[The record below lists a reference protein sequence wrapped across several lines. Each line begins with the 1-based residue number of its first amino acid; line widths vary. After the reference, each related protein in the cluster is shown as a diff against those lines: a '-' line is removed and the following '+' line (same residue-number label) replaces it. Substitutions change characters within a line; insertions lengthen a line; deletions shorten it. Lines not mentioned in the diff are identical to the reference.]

1 MAINEVMLL
10 FNMIFLLIQDIMD
23 NFQLGEDF
31 TECIKLGIL
40 HSPTG
45 RFLTAEVFNNEI
57 NVSGTALRRRQV
69 WTIITERG
77 RPDTV
82 YIQSHLGRFLSAD
95 KDGKVNAASKI
106 PGVDERFL
114 LEYSPQATGEWSF
127 RSEAHS
133 YYLSGSENQI
143 SCFSKSPV
151 WWAVRLAVHP
161 QINLRNQFRSRYLRL
176 LPDSSELRADQPHPW
191 GSETLIWLEQVPM
204 TSGPTAGRGGGANVG
219 RAAVARFGR
228 VALRSENG
236 QYLKPDGSLADEMED
251 SVLFA
256 FELRPGHP
264 RTFAFRDSNGA
275 YLTTIGPGTVKV
287 KTNVTTPGKEELFLI
302 ERAALQV
309 GILAHNNKYASV
321 KQGVEISANQHEL
334 DDTAIFQLEYIGGKG
349 FNSNDAIASSNSA
362 PQSPSGDPAPLS
374 TGSSATNG
382 MTPGIFCLV
391 TGYWRLRAR
400 SGKLWLM
407 APSAGV
413 QSTGSDGDKCSLFE
427 ILTLSDDAGRG
438 HVVLKANT
446 PGSGQSLSARKL
458 GAISSS
464 GRTVCEVQSPAET
477 DLFRVILVN
486 RPSIALVSLLT
497 GGFVSR
503 GKQTTLD
510 CSSVTYER
518 FLLQLTK
525 NNTYQL
531 FARDT
536 KSSFSLWTVSPSGL
550 IHLKPT
556 KRRPDDDPLDPEC
569 LEPGTEFLF
578 HFLGCGRTLI
588 RVVGE
593 VNGGFTLVK
602 AEPKGEVKWDS
613 ANEILANYIWEIY
626 SIANLDSMDFAK
638 TTVVERPKATDGR
651 SVCPIDSR
659 PEIIYPTRKPF
670 QRYLEELVNP
680 KIWNAQPSLVKRE
693 QPTYLKA
700 SRMNENPY
708 KFIRFERI
716 NQLKEREQAR
726 KDEERQCH
734 ESARDLS
741 EKLPFSVRQR
751 NTAASSVRKLIHDEN
766 VQELNKYGRLFGP
779 NSLTAQPLNSKFTK
793 LKDIPSRLT
802 SQTLTMSRR
811 LTEDPN
817 ESRGVL
823 DEKRSSDIETESR
836 DLASKTEAFERKS
849 VAPLVEKDLPRVK
862 VSLSRKPK
870 EDKPDEGLKAF
881 VQDRRRVCL
890 LELAVR
896 TKKGEVKR
904 LDAILHAENEF
915 LKKEEHELIRR
926 HEDHDRYLKSICQRT
941 AEAIRLAEGEAHK
954 RNEITDRIKRARYRL
969 AHLNAE
975 CVKLEEEYLRLSTYK
990 NFLRNVFDTFRER
1003 HTQTKVVSAS
1013 PESVKSEETGRH
1025 SMPMESFE
1033 SDPTI
1038 KHQSTGDATSSPTQ
1052 RLSEASSDTVSLIEF
1067 FTNPQDLV
1075 DILSELESNNLT
1087 LIENVQEQEEVCER
1101 VRAKAHKLYTM
1112 LNAERDMV
1120 DQHIERER
1128 ENISGIKENVNAI
1141 TLARNTL
1148 SDFVLLER
1156 YAKVF
1161 HLGDMEQF
1169 ESLDPGLLY
1178 TSQTPSTKVAVGTQA
1193 KQQQKQ
1199 QGAYLNT
1206 DNIDAKPTIANL
1218 LSVLQFQVQRVY
1230 SSVYGTN
1237 EGGARLDTLVMLRRL
1252 ETTVDELSEMLNAY
1266 PRAMVLKA
1274 KRTVDERNRVSAR
1287 RRQKAEGRLAYERRL
1302 QKAI

>member
-1 MAINEVMLL
+1 
-10 FNMIFLLIQDIMD
+10 MD
-23 NFQLGEDF
+23 SFQLGEDF

-133 YYLSGSENQI
+133 YYLSGSETQI

-191 GSETLIWLEQVPM
+191 GSETLIWLEQVSM
-204 TSGPTAGRGGGANVG
+204 NSGPTAGRGGGANVG

-362 PQSPSGDPAPLS
+362 PHSPSGDPAPLS
-374 TGSSATNG
+374 AGSSATNG

-413 QSTGSDGDKCSLFE
+413 QSTASDGDKCSLFE

-531 FARDT
+531 FAKDT

-556 KRRPDDDPLDPEC
+556 NRRPDDDPLDPEC

-613 ANEILANYIWEIY
+613 ANEILANYIWEI
-626 SIANLDSMDFAK
+626 
-638 TTVVERPKATDGR
+638 
-651 SVCPIDSR
+651 
-659 PEIIYPTRKPF
+659 
-670 QRYLEELVNP
+670 
-680 KIWNAQPSLVKRE
+680 
-693 QPTYLKA
+693 
-700 SRMNENPY
+700 
-708 KFIRFERI
+708 
-716 NQLKEREQAR
+716 
-726 KDEERQCH
+726 
-734 ESARDLS
+734 
-741 EKLPFSVRQR
+741 
-751 NTAASSVRKLIHDEN
+751 
-766 VQELNKYGRLFGP
+766 
-779 NSLTAQPLNSKFTK
+779 
-793 LKDIPSRLT
+793 
-802 SQTLTMSRR
+802 
-811 LTEDPN
+811 
-817 ESRGVL
+817 
-823 DEKRSSDIETESR
+823 
-836 DLASKTEAFERKS
+836 
-849 VAPLVEKDLPRVK
+849 
-862 VSLSRKPK
+862 
-870 EDKPDEGLKAF
+870 
-881 VQDRRRVCL
+881 
-890 LELAVR
+890 
-896 TKKGEVKR
+896 
-904 LDAILHAENEF
+904 
-915 LKKEEHELIRR
+915 
-926 HEDHDRYLKSICQRT
+926 
-941 AEAIRLAEGEAHK
+941 
-954 RNEITDRIKRARYRL
+954 
-969 AHLNAE
+969 
-975 CVKLEEEYLRLSTYK
+975 
-990 NFLRNVFDTFRER
+990 
-1003 HTQTKVVSAS
+1003 
-1013 PESVKSEETGRH
+1013 
-1025 SMPMESFE
+1025 
-1033 SDPTI
+1033 
-1038 KHQSTGDATSSPTQ
+1038 
-1052 RLSEASSDTVSLIEF
+1052 
-1067 FTNPQDLV
+1067 
-1075 DILSELESNNLT
+1075 
-1087 LIENVQEQEEVCER
+1087 
-1101 VRAKAHKLYTM
+1101 
-1112 LNAERDMV
+1112 
-1120 DQHIERER
+1120 
-1128 ENISGIKENVNAI
+1128 
-1141 TLARNTL
+1141 
-1148 SDFVLLER
+1148 
-1156 YAKVF
+1156 
-1161 HLGDMEQF
+1161 
-1169 ESLDPGLLY
+1169 
-1178 TSQTPSTKVAVGTQA
+1178 
-1193 KQQQKQ
+1193 
-1199 QGAYLNT
+1199 
-1206 DNIDAKPTIANL
+1206 
-1218 LSVLQFQVQRVY
+1218 
-1230 SSVYGTN
+1230 
-1237 EGGARLDTLVMLRRL
+1237 
-1252 ETTVDELSEMLNAY
+1252 
-1266 PRAMVLKA
+1266 
-1274 KRTVDERNRVSAR
+1274 
-1287 RRQKAEGRLAYERRL
+1287 
-1302 QKAI
+1302 